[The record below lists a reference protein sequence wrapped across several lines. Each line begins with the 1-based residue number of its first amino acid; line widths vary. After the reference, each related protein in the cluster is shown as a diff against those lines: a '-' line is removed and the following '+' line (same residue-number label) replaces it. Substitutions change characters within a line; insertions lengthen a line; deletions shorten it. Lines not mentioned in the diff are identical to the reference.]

1 MNASDSSMD
10 AERLREQ
17 LAALESEL
25 ARIQVEREQEQAE
38 IIRLRNEQE
47 QRLAEVTRLRNEHE
61 QRQAEVARLRDEHE
75 QRQAEVAR
83 LRNEHEQR
91 QAEVARLR
99 NEHEQRQAEV
109 TRLRNDHEQ
118 RQAEVARLRNEH
130 EQRQAEAARLKE
142 DAQSLRSKVHELEIL
157 KNGMEAQLQEAL
169 LELDELRRQLYGSKS
184 DKLTPEQ
191 EAQIGELEEDLK
203 EQARR
208 EAPVGDDIL
217 EDEDEK
223 PPRKRRSR
231 NPMPEHLERE
241 TVVVEPATRDDCPAC
256 GKPRQAMGEEVSE
269 ELEYVPA
276 KVICRRTVRPKY
288 GCQCGCGGVLIAPLP
303 PRLLPQSKLGTGLA
317 VHLLL
322 GRFDDHVAYY
332 TLERIFRER
341 HGVVI
346 PRQQMVQWV
355 EQVAF
360 VLQPVVQRMF
370 ERMKQGGYLQVD
382 ETPVRVMDPEVK
394 GKCARG
400 YLWFYAVPGG
410 DVYLDF
416 QDTRGRSAPTA
427 QLVGFEGTIQTDA
440 YEVYDSLKKVMPT
453 LRRIGCTAHS
463 RRKFHRAVRDGDARA
478 IEFIS
483 LFRRLY
489 RLEREARDMSVQD
502 RYDLRQQMAAPLW
515 EELRTK
521 AFAMQPQVLPKSSLG
536 KAISYLINEYGAL
549 TGYLESGRYQID
561 NNLVENSIRGPA
573 VGRRRWLFIGHPDA
587 GWRSAVIYSVITSCR
602 RRGINPQEYLSDVL
616 RRLPGMNITQIDEVL
631 PENWRR
637 PDPSPA

>member
-1 MNASDSSMD
+1 MNASDSSPD
-10 AERLREQ
+10 AGPLREQ
-17 LAALESEL
+17 LAALETEL
-25 ARIQVEREQEQAE
+25 ARIKAE
-38 IIRLRNEQE
+38 NIRLRNEHE
-47 QRLAEVTRLRNEHE
+47 QRQAEVDRLRDEHEERQAEIARLRNEHE

-75 QRQAEVAR
+75 ERQAEVAR
-83 LRNEHEQR
+83 LRNEHEER
-91 QAEVARLR
+91 QAEIARLR
-99 NEHEQRQAEV
+99 NK
-109 TRLRNDHEQ
+109 
-118 RQAEVARLRNEH
+118 H

-142 DAQSLRSKVHELEIL
+142 DAQCLRSKVHELEVL
-157 KNGMEAQLQEAL
+157 KDGMEAQLQEAL
-169 LELDELRRQLYGSKS
+169 LELEELRRQLYGSKS

-208 EAPVGDDIL
+208 DAPVSTDIL

-223 PPRKRRSR
+223 PARKRNRR

-241 TVVVEPATRDDCPAC
+241 TVVLEPGGLDACPQC
-256 GKPRQAMGEEVSE
+256 GKERVCLGEEVSE

-276 KVICRRTVRPKY
+276 KVVCRRTVRPKY
-288 GCQCGCGGVLIAPLP
+288 GCRCGCGGVMIAPLP

-322 GRFDDHVAYY
+322 SRFDDHVAYY

-341 HGVVI
+341 HGVVV

-360 VLQPVVQRMF
+360 VLQPVVRRMF

-416 QDTRGRSAPTA
+416 QDTRGRSAPYA
-427 QLVGFEGTIQTDA
+427 QLQGFTGTIQTDA
-440 YEVYDSLKKVMPT
+440 YEVYDSLKKVIRM
-453 LRRIGCTAHS
+453 LKRIGCAAHS
-463 RRKFHRAVRDGDARA
+463 RRKFHRAVRDGDTRA

-489 RLEREARDMSVQD
+489 RLEREARVMSVEA
-502 RYDLRQQMAAPLW
+502 RHELRRLKAAPLW
-515 EELRTK
+515 ESIRTK
-521 AFAMQPQVLPKSSLG
+521 ALALQPQLLPKSSLG
-536 KAISYLINEYGAL
+536 KAVSYLLNEYEAL
-549 TGYLESGRYQID
+549 TGYLESGRYEMD
-561 NNLVENSIRGPA
+561 NNLVENAIRGPA

-616 RRLPGMNITQIDEVL
+616 RRLPGMDITQIDEVL
-631 PENWRR
+631 PENWKK
-637 PDPSPA
+637 PEPAQA